1 MFLSGMQLNMLI
13 IMHQVFFPI
22 YANDH
27 YYVVCFDFLKATIC
41 VIDNVRSE
49 EVDVGVRYGDQVY
62 RLVSKQDYICYSAIY
77 II

>member
-1 MFLSGMQLNMLI
+1 MFLSGMQLNMFI
-13 IMHQVFFPI
+13 VMQQVFFPI
-22 YANDH
+22 YTNDH

-49 EVDVGVRYGDQVY
+49 EADVGDRYGDQVY
-62 RLVSKQDYICYSAIY
+62 KLVSKQGYICYSAIY